1 MRIWRAHP
9 ASAVLYGGL
18 EGTFPYTHAMSV
30 SSKIQ
35 KSAQGEAQPF
45 LKPSGPS
52 FRMNLY
58 KARGI
63 KPNLLI
69 TFRFLLGSVSLPFFV
84 SSECIFGRGRGSSVV
99 HGVY

>member
-1 MRIWRAHP
+1 MS
-9 ASAVLYGGL
+9 ASAWRCFPWHAVLRENLGFGEQVPVPSLYGGL
-18 EGTFPYTHAMSV
+18 EGTFPFTHAMSI

-52 FRMNLY
+52 FRMNLD

-63 KPNLLI
+63 KPNLL
-69 TFRFLLGSVSLPFFV
+69 
-84 SSECIFGRGRGSSVV
+84 
-99 HGVY
+99 Y